1 MQDDSFDFS
10 GQLCAR
16 LCHDLVGPVGALGN
30 GLELMTLDQDPA
42 MRQQTLAL
50 MASSV
55 GAVAAKL
62 QFFRLAFGSGGD
74 MAQRLPITGVQTAIN
89 DFYALR
95 PHIQIKWAGEGVD
108 LPHPMARLLAVFAM
122 LAGDALPRGGDLDI
136 AVDHTGPTSEIV
148 VRAAGERVAFDADH
162 RLALEGGSAPYF
174 DDLVG
179 TRTVPAQL
187 AARLAHRFGMTIQLS
202 PPDPAMLLLGATTQS

>member
-1 MQDDSFDFS
+1 MQDDPFDFS
-10 GQLCAR
+10 GLLGAR
-16 LCHDLVGPVGALGN
+16 LCHDLIGPVGALGN
-30 GLELMTLDQDPA
+30 GLELLALDQDPA

-62 QFFRLAFGSGGD
+62 QFFRLAFGTGGD
-74 MAQRLPITGVQTAIN
+74 MAQRLPITGVQTVIN

-95 PHIQIKWAGEGVD
+95 PNIRLGWVVDGED

-122 LAGDALPRGGDLDI
+122 LAGDALLRDGDLDI
-136 AVDHTGPTSEIV
+136 AVDHTGATSEIV
-148 VRAAGERVAFDADH
+148 VRAAGERVAFDANL
-162 RLALEGGSAPYF
+162 RLALEGGSAAYH
-174 DDLVG
+174 DDLAV

-187 AARLAHRFGMTIQLS
+187 AARLADRFGIMLRIS
-202 PPDPAMLLLGATTQS
+202 PPDPAMLLLGAAA